1 MLFPPASD
9 ESTSMARRGATLLW
23 RAARAHPA
31 DLAVSVAGSVLF
43 SLGILA
49 SALVLGR
56 VTDRVIMPAFADG
69 ETSTGALVAAFSA
82 IAAVGLAKSLG
93 IVLRRVWAF
102 KLQLG
107 FQASAREA
115 VAQRYQR
122 LALSWHRRN
131 RTGAL
136 LSRASADA
144 EVMAGPL
151 APLPF
156 ALGVSVMLLVA
167 LALLA
172 ATDWTLGLVGA
183 LLVPMIA
190 LVNRLYGRAAE
201 EPARRVQQRRAETAS
216 TAHEVVDGALVVKTL
231 GREQAESQRFAAV
244 AADLRDEQVRLGW
257 VRAVFSPVMET
268 LPHLGVLLVLA
279 LGAWRV
285 SQGAVSTGEVV
296 QFSYLLTLLAFPVRM
311 IAVVL
316 ESLPMG
322 VAAGNRVDEVLTAE
336 ERLPTGTSP
345 LPAAEGPRGL
355 QTEQVSFRYDPEAEQ
370 ATLAAL
376 DLTVRPGRMVA
387 VVGPTGAGKS
397 ALVAL
402 TTRLYDP
409 DTGHVRVDGVAMDD
423 AEDTQRRN
431 EVAVVF
437 QDSFLFDDTV
447 RNNIALDLAVS
458 DDALVRAARLAQA
471 DGFVRSLPNGYETL
485 VGERGMSLSGGQRQR
500 IALARALVRRPGLL
514 VLDDATSSVDP
525 VVEQRILAGLR
536 EADLPSTIVAVATG
550 LPTITLADEVVY
562 LEHGQV
568 LGHGSH
574 EELLATV
581 PGYRRIVSAN
591 GVGGPTAAEELSK
604 ATR

>member
-1 MLFPPASD
+1 
-9 ESTSMARRGATLLW
+9 MARRGAALLW

-31 DLAVSVAGSVLF
+31 DLALSVAGSVLF

-56 VTDRVIMPAFADG
+56 VTDRVIMPAFAEG
-69 ETSTGALVAAFSA
+69 ETSTGALVAAFAA
-82 IAAVGLAKSLG
+82 IAAVGVAKSVG
-93 IVLRRVWAF
+93 IILRRVWAF

-107 FQASAREA
+107 FQASVREA

-136 LSRASADA
+136 LSRASTDA

-156 ALGVSVMLLVA
+156 AVGVSLMLLLA
-167 LALLA
+167 LAFLA

-183 LLVPMIA
+183 LLLPTIA
-190 LVNRLYGRAAE
+190 FLNRVYGQAAE

-244 AADLRDEQVRLGW
+244 AADLRDDQVRLGR
-257 VRAVFSPVMET
+257 VRAVFTPVMET
-268 LPHLGVLLVLA
+268 LPQLGVLLVLG
-279 LGAWRV
+279 LGTWRV

-296 QFSYLLTLLAFPVRM
+296 QFSYLLTILAFPIRM

-316 ESLPMG
+316 EALPMA
-322 VAAGNRVDEVLTAE
+322 VAAEDRVDEVLAAE
-336 ERLPTGTSP
+336 EQLPTGTSP
-345 LPAAEGPRGL
+345 LPPAEGPRGI
-355 QTEQVSFRYDPEAEQ
+355 QAEQVSFRYDPEAQ
-370 ATLAAL
+370 QPTLSRL
-376 DLTVRPGRMVA
+376 DLAVRPGRMVA

-409 DTGHVRVDGVAMDD
+409 DAGRLRLDGVAMDA
-423 AEDTQRRN
+423 AEDTQRRDG
-431 EVAVVF
+431 VAVVF
-437 QDSFLFDDTV
+437 QESFLFDDTV
-447 RNNIALDLAVS
+447 RNNIALDLPVTDEEVVA
-458 DDALVRAARLAQA
+458 AARLAQA
-471 DGFVRSLPNGYETL
+471 DEFVRALPQGYDTL

-525 VVEQRILAGLR
+525 VVEHRILTGLR

-550 LPTITLADEVVY
+550 LPTITVADEVVY
-562 LEHGQV
+562 LEQGQL

-574 EELLATV
+574 EQLLATV
-581 PGYRRIVSAN
+581 PGYHRIINAN
-591 GVGGPTAAEELSK
+591 GAGELPS
-604 ATR
+604 ADALSGASE

>member
-1 MLFPPASD
+1 MSI
-9 ESTSMARRGATLLW
+9 
-23 RAARAHPA
+23 
-31 DLAVSVAGSVLF
+31 AGSVLF

-56 VTDRVIMPAFADG
+56 VTDRVILPAFAQG
-69 ETSTGALVAAFSA
+69 ETSTGTLVAAFAA
-82 IAAVGLAKSLG
+82 ITAVGLAKSLG

-107 FQASAREA
+107 FQASVREA

-156 ALGVSVMLLVA
+156 AVGVSVMLLVA

-172 ATDWTLGLVGA
+172 ATDWTLGVAGA
-183 LLVPMIA
+183 LLVPTIA

-201 EPARRVQQRRAETAS
+201 EPARQVQQRRAETAS

-231 GREQAESQRFAAV
+231 GREETETQRFAGV
-244 AADLRDEQVRLGW
+244 AADLRDEQVRLGR
-257 VRAVFSPVMET
+257 VRAVFTPVMET
-268 LPHLGVLLVLA
+268 LPQLGVLVVLA

-296 QFSYLLTLLAFPVRM
+296 QFSYLLTIMAFPIRM

-316 ESLPMG
+316 EALPMA
-322 VAAGNRVDEVLTAE
+322 VAAGDRVDEILRAE
-336 ERLPTGTSP
+336 EQLPAGTSP
-345 LPAAEGPRGL
+345 LPATDGPRRF
-355 QTEQVSFRYDPEAEQ
+355 QAEQVSFRYEPEAEQ
-370 ATLAAL
+370 PTLRAL
-376 DLTVRPGRMVA
+376 DFAVQPGRMVA

-409 DTGHVRVDGVAMDD
+409 DTGHLRLDGVAMDD
-423 AEDTQRRN
+423 ADDAQRRDD
-431 EVAVVF
+431 VAVVF

-447 RNNIALDLAVS
+447 RNNIALDLPVS
-458 DDALVRAARLAQA
+458 DDEVVAAARLAQA
-471 DGFVRSLPNGYETL
+471 DDFVRALPNGYETL

-500 IALARALVRRPGLL
+500 LALARALVRRPGLL
-514 VLDDATSSVDP
+514 VLDDATSGVDP
-525 VVEQRILAGLR
+525 VVEQRILIGLR
-536 EADLPSTIVAVATG
+536 EAEFPSTIVAVATG

-562 LEHGQV
+562 LEQGQL

-574 EELLATV
+574 KTLLATV

-591 GVGGPTAAEELSK
+591 GPGELATADALSGEPQ
-604 ATR
+604 